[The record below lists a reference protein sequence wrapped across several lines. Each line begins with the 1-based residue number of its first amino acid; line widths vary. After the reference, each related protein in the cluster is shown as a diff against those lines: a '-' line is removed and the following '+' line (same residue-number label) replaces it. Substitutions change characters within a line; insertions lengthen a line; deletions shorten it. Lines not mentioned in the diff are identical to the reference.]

1 MKDIFTVRINLLRAY
16 LAAYEHTLRVDKDR
30 NIFIDGEKYEHSMRY
45 FVRFFSTEE
54 MLHFVY
60 ENIIVPKN
68 FGGYIE
74 EEVMVEYARQDTYR
88 EANGRKTPY

>member
-60 ENIIVPKN
+60 KNIIVPKN

-74 EEVMVEYARQDTYR
+74 EETA
-88 EANGRKTPY
+88 